1 MNMNKPGKTLF
12 ALVAATCIALAPQA
26 SAQTDD
32 AEELKLVALEALIS
46 APPERALP
54 LALKALQGDHS
65 DEVKSRALFVLSQI
79 ELPEAQEIVIETA
92 RQGSGETQVE
102 AIRMV
107 GIVGDVDGL
116 SQLVEVYDAGDEDVR
131 EAVLHAYVIADD
143 KDAVYDLAVRV
154 SNSGNEEDFES
165 AVEILGVMDAR
176 EHLRKLREST
186 GISESLIEAY
196 AISGDAD
203 SLRELALDDS
213 DTELQ
218 TQAIEALGIVGGSEV
233 NAILVDIYRGS
244 DSEDVREAA
253 LDGMLISGHDAGV
266 LELYRSSQDPAEKR
280 ELLEFLVMM
289 GSDEVWDIIDSA
301 LDGGF

>member
-1 MNMNKPGKTLF
+1 MNMINSRKTLF
-12 ALVAATCIALAPQA
+12 ALMAATCIALAPQA

-32 AEELKLVALEALIS
+32 AEELKIAALEALIS
-46 APPERALP
+46 APPQRALP
-54 LALKALQGDHS
+54 LAVKALQGDHS

-79 ELPEAQEIVIETA
+79 NLPEAQNLVMETA

-107 GIVGDVDGL
+107 GMVGDVDGL
-116 SQLVEVYDAGDEDVR
+116 SQLVEVYEGGDEDVR
-131 EAVLHAYVIADD
+131 HAVLEAYVIANDE
-143 KDAVYDLAVRV
+143 DAVYELAVKV
-154 SNSGNEEDFES
+154 ANSGNEEDFEM
-165 AVEILGVMDAR
+165 AVEILGAMGAR
-176 EHLRKLREST
+176 EHLRKLRESA
-186 GISESLIEAY
+186 GVSASLIEAY

-203 SLRELALDDS
+203 SLRELALDNS
-213 DTELQ
+213 NTKIQ

-233 NAILVDIYRGS
+233 NATLVDIYKGS

-301 LDGGF
+301 LDGGP

>member
-1 MNMNKPGKTLF
+1 MTMNKPGKTIF

-26 SAQTDD
+26 FAQTDD
-32 AEELKLVALEALIS
+32 AEALKIAALEALIS
-46 APPERALP
+46 APAERALP
-54 LALKALQGDHS
+54 LAVKALQGDHS

-79 ELPEAQEIVIETA
+79 ELPEAQNLVIETA

-107 GIVGDVDGL
+107 GIAGDVDAL
-116 SQLVEVYDAGDEDVR
+116 SQLVEVYESGDEDVR
-131 EAVLHAYVIADD
+131 EAVLEAYVIADD
-143 KDAVYDLAVRV
+143 EDHVYDLAVRV
-154 SNSGNEEDFES
+154 SSFGNEEDFEM
-165 AVEILGVMDAR
+165 AVKVLGAMGAR
-176 EHLRKLREST
+176 EHLRKLRESA
-186 GISESLIEAY
+186 GVSVSLIEAY

-213 DTELQ
+213 DTEMQ
-218 TQAIEALGIVGGSEV
+218 TQAIAALGMVGGSEV
-233 NAILVDIYRGS
+233 NATLVDIYKGS
-244 DSEDVREAA
+244 DSEEVREAA

-266 LELYRSSQDPAEKR
+266 IELYRSSDDPAEKR